1 MRTVKGKKK
10 LSFDTFAR
18 AALPSVPGL
27 LIDEEE
33 KALVEFIMLSTD
45 GKNWPRSSVVSNP
58 TFWDSAATFIA
69 QRCRVSQR
77 TG

>member
-1 MRTVKGKKK
+1 M
-10 LSFDTFAR
+10 
-18 AALPSVPGL
+18 PGL
-27 LIDEEE
+27 WIDEEE